1 MEHNALASLF
11 FFLYIYK
18 ITQFTHNDMFLK
30 ELNLQKRFHPVWR
43 DLRLQGCKGPTNKQI
58 QGKKQRGEEYFL

>member
-1 MEHNALASLF
+1 
-11 FFLYIYK
+11 
-18 ITQFTHNDMFLK
+18 MFLK

-58 QGKKQRGEEYFL
+58 QGRKQRGEEYFL